1 MNMVNIFRKSDIL
14 SSVILGELVA
24 VFLLLIS
31 KNLEHDIPILDILVK
46 SKWLVF
52 FLVPALATFG
62 VYGTFRLGRRNPV
75 FFQFGKFIT
84 IGLSNT
90 AIDFGILNLLMFL
103 TNIESGY
110 LYSVFKAVSFLVAVI
125 NSYFWNK
132 FWTFENS
139 GTAIGKEALQFI
151 TISGIGFGINVIIAS
166 LVVNFVGPVGGI
178 SPRLWANF
186 GAFVAIVISVFWN
199 FIGYK
204 FVVFKK

>member
-1 MNMVNIFRKSDIL
+1 MLNIFRKSDIL

-31 KNLEHDIPILDILVK
+31 KNLERDIPMLDILIK

-75 FFQFGKFIT
+75 FFQFGKFLT

-110 LYSVFKAVSFLVAVI
+110 FYSIFKATSFLVAVI
-125 NSYFWNK
+125 NSYLWNK
-132 FWTFENS
+132 FWTFENT
-139 GTAIGKEALQFI
+139 GTAIGKEVLQFM
-151 TISGIGFGINVIIAS
+151 TISGVGFVINVIVAS
-166 LVVNFVGPVGGI
+166 FIVNVIGSVGGI
-178 SPRLWANF
+178 SPRLWANI
-186 GAFVAIVISVFWN
+186 GAFAAIVISVVWN
-199 FIGYK
+199 FMGYK
-204 FVVFKK
+204 FVVFKR

>member
-1 MNMVNIFRKSDIL
+1 MLNIFRKSDIL

-31 KNLEHDIPILDILVK
+31 KNLERDIPMLDILVK

-62 VYGTFRLGRRNPV
+62 VYGTFRLGTRNPV
-75 FFQFGKFIT
+75 FFQFGKFLT

-110 LYSVFKAVSFLVAVI
+110 LYSIFKATSFLVAVI
-125 NSYFWNK
+125 NSYLWNK
-132 FWTFENS
+132 FWTFENT
-139 GTAIGKEALQFI
+139 GTAIGKEVLQFM
-151 TISGIGFGINVIIAS
+151 TISGVGFVINVIVAS
-166 LVVNFVGPVGGI
+166 FIVNVIGSVGGI
-178 SPRLWANF
+178 SPRLWANI
-186 GAFVAIVISVFWN
+186 GAFAAIVISVVWN
-199 FIGYK
+199 FVGYK
-204 FVVFKK
+204 FVVFKR

>member
-1 MNMVNIFRKSDIL
+1 MVNIFRKSDIL
-14 SSVILGELVA
+14 SSIILGEMVA

-31 KNLEHDIPILDILVK
+31 RNLERDIPILDILIK
-46 SKWLVF
+46 SKWLIF

-75 FFQFGKFIT
+75 FFQFGKFLT

-110 LYSVFKAVSFLVAVI
+110 LYSLFKAASFLVAVI

-132 FWTFENS
+132 FWTFENT
-139 GTAIGKEALQFI
+139 GTAMGKEVLQFI
-151 TISGIGFGINVIIAS
+151 TISGIGFGINVIVAS
-166 LVVNFVGPVGGI
+166 FIVNVIGSVGGI
-178 SPRLWANF
+178 SPRLWANI
-186 GAFVAIVISVFWN
+186 GAFAAIVISVLWN
-199 FIGYK
+199 FMGYK